1 MRTGVG
7 LGRGAPGEGGGG
19 WSNRRGGIWN
29 EKAVLWVKAGSLM
42 ESVTQQRVGWW
53 GELPAGAESDP
64 RDESSRFGHSSEP
77 QEDTAGDRLTEAQ
90 VP

>member
-1 MRTGVG
+1 
-7 LGRGAPGEGGGG
+7 
-19 WSNRRGGIWN
+19 
-29 EKAVLWVKAGSLM
+29 M

-64 RDESSRFGHSSEP
+64 RDESRRFGHSSEP

>member
-1 MRTGVG
+1 M
-7 LGRGAPGEGGGG
+7 
-19 WSNRRGGIWN
+19 
-29 EKAVLWVKAGSLM
+29 KAGSLV
-42 ESVTQQRVGWW
+42 ESVTQRRVGWW

-64 RDESSRFGHSSEP
+64 GDESSRFGHSSEP